1 MTRIMLKSVLAAG
14 ICWLGMNSIAHAD
27 GDIES
32 GRKKFY
38 TCEGCHNVPG
48 YTNTY
53 PTYHVPRLGGQHP
66 DYIVQALKA
75 YRDGQ
80 RQHGSMQG
88 NAYDLSDQDMEDI
101 AAYVSKFRGMNSSLP
116 VTGDPVA
123 GKQKSALC
131 ASCHGEDGNSDNLAF
146 PRLAGQYE
154 SFLVRALNEYKLGN
168 RTNPMMM
175 GFASTL
181 TEQDIIDVAAFYA
194 SQKKGLT
201 IPKD

>member
-1 MTRIMLKSVLAAG
+1 
-14 ICWLGMNSIAHAD
+14 
-27 GDIES
+27 
-32 GRKKFY
+32 
-38 TCEGCHNVPG
+38 
-48 YTNTY
+48 
-53 PTYHVPRLGGQHP
+53 
-66 DYIVQALKA
+66 
-75 YRDGQ
+75 
-80 RQHGSMQG
+80 
-88 NAYDLSDQDMEDI
+88 
-101 AAYVSKFRGMNSSLP
+101 MNSSLP

-131 ASCHGEDGNSDNLAF
+131 ASCHGEDGNSDNSAF

>member
-1 MTRIMLKSVLAAG
+1 
-14 ICWLGMNSIAHAD
+14 
-27 GDIES
+27 
-32 GRKKFY
+32 
-38 TCEGCHNVPG
+38 
-48 YTNTY
+48 
-53 PTYHVPRLGGQHP
+53 LGGQHP

-131 ASCHGEDGNSDNLAF
+131 ASCHGEDGNSDNSAF